1 MSSMKCFGYYI
12 VRSVTKPEYLKLDVS
27 CLLSVGSDLSDTFPD
42 LTKCFWINYPNSER
56 IHYKERLQLTDDEFS
71 DFCCLISELFNTGRM
86 SPDVRFSRVED
97 ALKVC
102 EYLKNAEGYKILGLF
117 TSSEIYEEFEKEG
130 FFNVFR
136 AGEESSIPCTF
147 LGCDILGSENGG
159 NGSFYFECYLVNSL
173 NEEIAKHFDRQ
184 YMVDCE
190 TGLMINSF
198 SEVIKF
204 CECIQGMGEPV
215 IWTPFEVYEYN
226 KPW

>member
-12 VRSVTKPEYLKLDVS
+12 ARPVPKPKYVKLDVS
-27 CLLSVGSDLSDTFPD
+27 CLLSVGNELSDTFPD

-56 IHYKERLQLTDDEFS
+56 IHYKERLQLTDDEYS
-71 DFCCLISELFNTGRM
+71 DFCCLISDLFNTGRM

-102 EYLKNAEGYKILGLF
+102 EYLKDTEGYKILGLF
-117 TSSEIYEEFEKEG
+117 TSSEIFEEFEKEG

-136 AGEESSIPCTF
+136 AGEESSIPCAF

-173 NEEIAKHFDRQ
+173 NEIIAKHFEKE
-184 YMVDCE
+184 YMVNYE

-198 SEVIKF
+198 SDVNKF

-226 KPW
+226 KD